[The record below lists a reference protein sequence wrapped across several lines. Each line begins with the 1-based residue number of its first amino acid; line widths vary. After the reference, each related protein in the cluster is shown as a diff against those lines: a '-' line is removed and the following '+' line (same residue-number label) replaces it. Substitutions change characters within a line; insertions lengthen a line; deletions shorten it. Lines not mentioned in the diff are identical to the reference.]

1 MKKIFLLIIGTL
13 ISVALHAEV
22 TVTGTVYEP
31 SGETVI
37 GATVMEKG
45 DAAHGTATDIDG
57 NFTLKVSSL
66 KATLVVSY
74 IGMQTQE
81 VKLDGKDHVEI
92 HLKDDNVTLEE
103 LVVVGYGTQKKINA
117 TGAVKTI
124 DNSVLESRPVT
135 NAVQG
140 LQGAVA
146 GLNITNDNGGAP
158 GESMNINIRGVGSIG
173 SGSNSSPLVLIDGM

>member
-1 MKKIFLLIIGTL
+1 MAMYADVL
-13 ISVALHAEV
+13 
-22 TVTGTVYEP
+22 VTGTVYEP
-31 SGETVI
+31 SGETAI

-45 DAAHGTATDIDG
+45 QKTAGTATDIDG
-57 NFTLKVSSL
+57 NFSLNVTSL
-66 KATLVVSY
+66 KATLVISY
-74 IGMQTQE
+74 IGMKTQE
-81 VKLDGKDHVEI
+81 IPLEGRDHIDV
-92 HLKDDNVTLEE
+92 HLQDDNVTLDE

-146 GLNITNDNGGAP
+146 GLNITNDAGGGFRRDHEYQHP
-158 GESMNINIRGVGSIG
+158 WCR
-173 SGSNSSPLVLIDGM
+173 LYR